1 MTIPIFKNTIRW
13 FLFSLLPILFLVL
26 ASFQSYP
33 STKSSPKPQIKTQIH
48 KKFQLKNE
56 QSILQQHTETKYN
69 IHGEVIEQAEY
80 TEDKQGNKALE
91 KLKIIKY
98 NVEGLYIGNM
108 VYNRDN
114 ALIWSE
120 ENEYDETD
128 HAIKIIHTDYSEPS
142 NSTYTTLVYDDEGH
156 VVLSKTYDQE
166 DRQLSEQKRSYS
178 SSGELLSAI
187 DWTYTYLNSK
197 LIKKTISLENQYNDK
212 GQITQSTLVSQE
224 GKNRLK
230 DVKLFKNNAIIDW
243 IKYKNG
249 RIISQFTAATRDTT
263 SIIKEY
269 VIPPPIPE
277 QKVVLEYDDAKRNPL
292 ENIPHTPY
300 KAVTYKTNKFGLP
313 SKKVTRTYN
322 QVSEVVY
329 YFYNDKEQL
338 LSEKTHNKI
347 SRDTDEIQYEYDLY
361 HNPTKKII
369 LHNEKQVQEHL
380 YSYEYY
386 RL

>member
-1 MTIPIFKNTIRW
+1 MTIPIFKITIRL
-13 FLFSLLPILFLVL
+13 FLFSLLPILFVVL
-26 ASFQSYP
+26 ASFQSYT
-33 STKSSPKPQIKTQIH
+33 STKLPSPQIKSQVH
-48 KKFQLKNE
+48 KRFQLKDE

-80 TEDKQGNKALE
+80 TENAQGKTALE

-98 NVEGLYIGNM
+98 NVEGLYIGSM

-128 HAIKIIHTDYSEPS
+128 HVIKIIHTDYSEPS
-142 NSTYTTLVYDDEGH
+142 YFTYTTLAYDAEGH
-156 VVLSKTYDQE
+156 VILSKTYNQE
-166 DRQLSEQKRSYS
+166 DNQLSEQKRSYS
-178 SSGELLSAI
+178 STGELLSAI
-187 DWTYTYLNSK
+187 DWTYINQNYK
-197 LIKKTISLENQYNDK
+197 LVKKTISLENQYNNK
-212 GQITQSTLVSQE
+212 GQIIQSTLLSQE

-249 RIISQFTAATRDTT
+249 RVISQFTAATRDTT
-263 SIIKEY
+263 TIIKEY
-269 VIPPPIPE
+269 AIPPPIPE

-292 ENIPHTPY
+292 ENIPHTPF
-300 KAVTYKTNKFGLP
+300 KTVTYKTNKYGSP
-313 SKKVTRTYN
+313 SKKITRTYN

-338 LSEKTHNKI
+338 ISEKTHNKI
-347 SRDTDEIQYEYDLY
+347 SRDTDEIQYEYDI
-361 HNPTKKII
+361 HNNPTKKMIF
-369 LHNEKQVQEHL
+369 HNEKQVQQHL
-380 YSYEYY
+380 YWYEYY
-386 RL
+386 HL

>member
-1 MTIPIFKNTIRW
+1 M
-13 FLFSLLPILFLVL
+13 LFLVL

-33 STKSSPKPQIKTQIH
+33 STKSPKPQIKTQIH
-48 KKFQLKNE
+48 KVFELKDQQN
-56 QSILQQHTETKYN
+56 ILQQHTETKYN

-80 TEDKQGNKALE
+80 NENEQGNTALE

-98 NVEGLYIGNM
+98 NVEGLYIGSM

-128 HAIKIIHTDYSEPS
+128 HVIKIIHTDYYDLS
-142 NSTYTTLVYDDEGH
+142 NSTYTTLIYDADDH
-156 VVLSKTYDQE
+156 VILSKTYNQDNN
-166 DRQLSEQKRSYS
+166 QLSEQKRSYS
-178 SSGELLSAI
+178 STGELLSAV
-187 DWTYTYLNSK
+187 DWTYTSRNTK
-197 LIKKTISLENQYNDK
+197 LVKKTVSLENQYNKK
-212 GQITQSTLVSQE
+212 GQIIQSTLLSLD

-249 RIISQFTAATRDTT
+249 RLISQFTAATRDTT
-263 SIIKEY
+263 ATVKEY

-300 KAVTYKTNKFGLP
+300 KAVTYKTNKLGFP
-313 SKKVTRTYN
+313 SKKITRTYN
-322 QVSEVVY
+322 QITEVVY

-338 LSEKTHNKI
+338 SSEKTHNKV
-347 SRDTDEIQYEYDLY
+347 SRDTDEIQYEYDL
-361 HNPTKKII
+361 HSNPTKKMIF
-369 LHNEKQVQEHL
+369 HNEKQVQEHL
-380 YSYEYY
+380 YSYEYS

>member
-1 MTIPIFKNTIRW
+1 MAIPIFKNTIRLL
-13 FLFSLLPILFLVL
+13 LFGLLPILFIVL
-26 ASFQSYP
+26 ASFQSFT
-33 STKSSPKPQIKTQIH
+33 STKFPKPQIKTQIH
-48 KKFQLKNE
+48 KVFQLKNE
-56 QSILQQHTETKYN
+56 QNALHQHTETKYN

-80 TEDKQGNKALE
+80 TEDEQGNTALE

-98 NVEGLYIGNM
+98 NVEGLYIGSM

-120 ENEYDETD
+120 ENEFDKTD
-128 HAIKIIHTDYSEPS
+128 HVIKITHTDYTDPS
-142 NSTYTTLVYDDEGH
+142 SSTYTTLVHDSEGH
-156 VVLSKTYDQE
+156 VTLSKTYNQE
-166 DRQLSEQKRSYS
+166 DNQLSEQKRSYS
-178 SSGELLSAI
+178 STGELLSAV
-187 DWTYTYLNSK
+187 DWTYTYRNAK
-197 LIKKTISLENQYNDK
+197 LIKKTISLENQYNKK
-212 GQITQSTLVSQE
+212 GQIIQSTLLSQD
-224 GKNRLK
+224 GKNRVK

-249 RIISQFTAATRDTT
+249 RLISQFTAATRDTT
-263 SIIKEY
+263 AIVKEY
-269 VIPPPIPE
+269 AIPPPIPE

-300 KAVTYKTNKFGLP
+300 QAVTYKTNKLGFP
-313 SKKVTRTYN
+313 SKKITRTYN
-322 QVSEVVY
+322 QISEVVY

-338 LSEKTHNKI
+338 ISEKTHNKV

-361 HNPTKKII
+361 HNPTKKMIF
-369 LHNEKQVQEHL
+369 HNEKQIQQHL

>member
-1 MTIPIFKNTIRW
+1 MIILTFKNLIKLA
-13 FLFSLLPILFLVL
+13 LFSLLPMLFVVLV
-26 ASFQSYP
+26 SFQSYS
-33 STKSSPKPQIKTQIH
+33 STKLPKPQIKTQIH
-48 KKFQLKNE
+48 KKFQLEND

-69 IHGEVIEQAEY
+69 IHGEIIEQAEY
-80 TEDKQGNKALE
+80 TENKQGNTVLE

-98 NVEGLYIGNM
+98 NVEGLYIGSM

-128 HAIKIIHTDYSEPS
+128 HVIKIIHTDYSEPS
-142 NSTYTTLVYDDEGH
+142 SSTYTSLVYDAEGR
-156 VVLSKTYDQE
+156 VILSKTYDLDDNQI
-166 DRQLSEQKRSYS
+166 SEQKRSYS

-187 DWTYTYLNSK
+187 DWTYTRQNSK
-197 LIKKTISLENQYNDK
+197 LVKKTISLENQYDNK
-212 GQITQSTLVSQE
+212 GQITQSTLLSQE
-224 GKNRLK
+224 GKNRSK

-249 RIISQFTAATRDTT
+249 RIVSQFTTAIRDTT
-263 SIIKEY
+263 AIIKEY
-269 VIPPPIPE
+269 AIPPPIPE

-300 KAVTYKTNKFGLP
+300 IAVSYKTNKYGLP
-313 SKKVTRTYN
+313 SKKITRTYN
-322 QVSEVVY
+322 QITEVVY
-329 YFYNDKEQL
+329 YFYNEEEQL
-338 LSEKTHNKI
+338 ISEKTQNKI

-361 HNPTKKII
+361 NNPIKKII
-369 LHNEKQVQEHL
+369 FHNEKQVQQHL

>member
-1 MTIPIFKNTIRW
+1 MIIPISKNTIRL
-13 FLFSLLPILFLVL
+13 FLFSLLPILFFVLV
-26 ASFQSYP
+26 SFQSYT
-33 STKSSPKPQIKTQIH
+33 SIKAPKPQIKTKIH
-48 KKFQLKNE
+48 KVFELKNE
-56 QSILQQHTETKYN
+56 QSILQKHTETKYN

-80 TEDKQGNKALE
+80 TENEQGNTALE

-98 NVEGLYIGNM
+98 NVEGLYIGSM

-120 ENEYDETD
+120 ENQYDETY
-128 HAIKIIHTDYSEPS
+128 HVIKIIHTDYADPA
-142 NSTYTTLVYDDEGH
+142 NSTYTTLVYDADDH
-156 VVLSKTYDQE
+156 VILSKTYDHE
-166 DRQLSEQKRSYS
+166 NNQLSEQKRSYS
-178 SSGELLSAI
+178 STGELLSAV
-187 DWTYTYLNSK
+187 DWTYTHRNTK
-197 LIKKTISLENQYNDK
+197 LVKKTINLENQYNKK
-212 GQITQSTLVSQE
+212 GQIIQSTLLSQD

-249 RIISQFTAATRDTT
+249 RVISQFTAATRDTT
-263 SIIKEY
+263 TRVKEY

-300 KAVTYKTNKFGLP
+300 KAVTYKTNKSGFP
-313 SKKVTRTYN
+313 SKKITRTYN
-322 QVSEVVY
+322 QITEVVY

-338 LSEKTHNKI
+338 SSEKTYNKV
-347 SRDTDEIQYEYDLY
+347 SRDTDEIQYEYDL
-361 HNPTKKII
+361 HNNPTKKII
-369 LHNEKQVQEHL
+369 IHNEKQVQEHL

>member
-1 MTIPIFKNTIRW
+1 MAIPIFKNTTRLL
-13 FLFSLLPILFLVL
+13 LFNLLPILFIVL
-26 ASFQSYP
+26 ASFQPYT
-33 STKSSPKPQIKTQIH
+33 STESPKPQIKTQIH
-48 KKFQLKNE
+48 KIFQLKNE
-56 QSILQQHTETKYN
+56 QNILQKHTETKYN

-80 TEDKQGNKALE
+80 TEDEQGNTALE
-91 KLKIIKY
+91 NLKIIKY
-98 NVEGLYIGNM
+98 NVEGLYIGSM

-120 ENEYDETD
+120 ENEYDKTE
-128 HAIKIIHTDYSEPS
+128 HIIKIIHTDYSDPS
-142 NSTYTTLVYDDEGH
+142 NSTYTTLVHDLDGH
-156 VVLSKTYDQE
+156 VILSKTYSQE
-166 DRQLSEQKRSYS
+166 NNQLSEQKRNYS
-178 SSGELLSAI
+178 NTGELLSAV
-187 DWTYTYLNSK
+187 DWTYTYRNTK
-197 LIKKTISLENQYNDK
+197 LIKKTISLENQYNKK
-212 GQITQSTLVSQE
+212 GEIIQSTLLSLD

-249 RIISQFTAATRDTT
+249 RVTSQFTAATRDTT
-263 SIIKEY
+263 AIIKEY

-300 KAVTYKTNKFGLP
+300 KAVTYKTNKFGFP
-313 SKKVTRTYN
+313 SKKITRTYN

-338 LSEKTHNKI
+338 LSEKKHNKI
-347 SRDTDEIQYEYDLY
+347 SRDTDEIQYEYDL
-361 HNPTKKII
+361 HNNPIKKII
-369 LHNEKQVQEHL
+369 FHNEKQIQQHL